1 MVEYKKIDELT
12 KLKGKDVSIRGWV
25 HRKREMKDKVFLV
38 IRDSTGIVQA
48 VVKEGSKAWEQAGK
62 ITIESSLTLKGKV
75 KEDKRAPTG
84 VEIEADSLEIV
95 GLAERFPIGRDLS
108 EEFLLDVRHLWLRSR
123 KMTAVM
129 KIRSVVF
136 GAIHEF
142 FRKQSYHEIQAPILT
157 PSACEGATDLFE
169 VPYFGKK
176 TYLTQ
181 SWQLYAE
188 QFIQFLEKAYTIT
201 PAFRAEKSSTNR
213 HLNEY
218 WTTEMEEAWV
228 DMEKGIEIGEGLI
241 SYICGEVAKKCEA
254 ELKVL
259 ERDVSELKKVKAPF
273 PRMTYTE
280 GIKLLEK
287 DGMKIKWGKDL
298 RTIEERTLA
307 SKYKKPLIV
316 THYPTKVK
324 AFYMKLDP
332 KDPKQVLA
340 FDFLLPGS
348 GDEVIGG
355 SEREVDIKSIEKRLK
370 AAGEDLDSYGWYM
383 DCRRFGAV
391 PHTGFGMGIERL
403 IKWICGLETIRD
415 AIPFPRTMTRFKP

>member
-1 MVEYKKIDELT
+1 MVVFEKIDKLT
-12 KLKGKDVSIRGWV
+12 ELKGKTVSIRGWV
-25 HRKREMKDKVFLV
+25 YRKREMKDKVFLV
-38 IRDSTGIVQA
+38 IRDSTGIVQC
-48 VVKEGSKAWEQAGK
+48 VVKEGSKAWKEGKK
-62 ITIESSLTLKGKV
+62 ITMESSVMLKGKV

-84 VEIEADSLEIV
+84 VEIETEELEIV

-142 FRKQSYHEIQAPILT
+142 FRGEKYHEIQAPILT

-415 AIPFPRTMTRFKP
+415 AIPFPRTMTRMKP

>member
-1 MVEYKKIDELT
+1 MKDFKKIFDLT
-12 KLKGKDVSIRGWV
+12 KMKGKAVSIRGWV
-25 HRKREMKDKVFLV
+25 YRKREMKDKVFLV
-38 IRDSTGIVQA
+38 IRDSTGIVQC
-48 VVKEGSKAWEQAGK
+48 VVKEGSKSWEDAKK
-62 ITIESSLTLKGKV
+62 ITMESSLMLTGKV

-84 VEIEADSLEIV
+84 VEIETETLEIV

-142 FRKQSYHEIQAPILT
+142 FRKEEYHEIQAPILT

-254 ELKVL
+254 ELEVL
-259 ERDVSELKKVKAPF
+259 ERDVKELKEVKAPF

-370 AAGEDLDSYGWYM
+370 AAGEDLDSYGWYL

-403 IKWICGLETIRD
+403 VKWICGLDTIRD